1 MPRRSSVYGL
11 PPEVRRRVEEQIV
24 QSGWA
29 GYQRIAEQLRAEG
42 YEVSPAALQRYGAAL
57 RDRHER
63 VLMRVKF
70 ATELAQ
76 ALAGHGSPEANPVPD
91 ATTAILQAYLFDL
104 LMALQ
109 QEGSS
114 EPDRLQLLW
123 KAAQVLAA
131 LRRSDQM
138 RVRTEAELRA
148 LAAQKLMMTDDE
160 ARRRGLD
167 PETVRRI
174 REEIYGIEQSGHPA
188 AAVPAPLGD

>member
-1 MPRRSSVYGL
+1 MYAL
-11 PPEVRRRVEEQIV
+11 PPEVRQRVDQEIV
-24 QSGWA
+24 QAGWA
-29 GYQRIAEQLRAEG
+29 GYQRLAQQLQAEG
-42 YEVSPAALQRYGAAL
+42 YHVSPAALQRYGAAL

-63 VLMRVKF
+63 VLLRVKF

-76 ALAGHGSPEANPVPD
+76 ALAGHGNPEGNPVPD
-91 ATTAILQAYLFDL
+91 ATTAILQAYLFDV

-109 QEGSS
+109 EHGTDP
-114 EPDRLQLLW
+114 ERLQLLW

-148 LAAQKLMMTDDE
+148 LAAQKLMMTDEE
-160 ARRRGLD
+160 AKRRGLD

-174 REEIYGIEQSGHPA
+174 REEIYGLDQPGS
-188 AAVPAPLGD
+188 PAPSLPA